1 MPSTLEKCLEVVG
14 IPHQADENQ
23 LETKVLSILEKVGC
37 TIDPGFIDH
46 CNRLGKNND
55 RLIIKSSR
63 RKDCK
68 QVLQVKI
75 EDLNTDDLDLP
86 KDSSSRNND

>member
-23 LETKVLSILEKVGC
+23 LETKVLSILEKVGG

-46 CNRLGKNND
+46 CNRLGKNNETYY
-55 RLIIKSSR
+55 
-63 RKDCK
+63 
-68 QVLQVKI
+68 QVLTQNG
-75 EDLNTDDLDLP
+75 L
-86 KDSSSRNND
+86 